1 LDGCKHGDVIRVSDL
16 SYQDDMSNIRHTTQ
30 DIHDILQSYYK
41 VALKRFVDNVCMQ
54 AANHF
59 LVSGPDTPMGLFS
72 SFWVDSLSKET
83 LGEIVSEESKIK
95 RRRRQLNKEIEELEA
110 GRKVLMT

>member
-1 LDGCKHGDVIRVSDL
+1 
-16 SYQDDMSNIRHTTQ
+16 MSNTEHTTQ

-59 LVSGPDTPMGLFS
+59 LVSGPDAPMKLFS
-72 SFWVDSLSKET
+72 SLWVNSLSDEKLE
-83 LGEIVSEESKIK
+83 EIVGEEAKTK
-95 RRRRQLNKEIEELEA
+95 RRRRSLQKKIAELEA
-110 GRKVLMT
+110 GRKVLLT